1 MRNSFVSHERIN
13 LETASYGKDR
23 MQLSLRKAV
32 IETIAYSHVD
42 FQNIT
47 QTASHSRK

>member
-23 MQLSLRKAV
+23 MQLSLRKAL
-32 IETIAYSHVD
+32 INA
-42 FQNIT
+42 IT
-47 QTASHSRK
+47 YEAVKFDEIHWRAR